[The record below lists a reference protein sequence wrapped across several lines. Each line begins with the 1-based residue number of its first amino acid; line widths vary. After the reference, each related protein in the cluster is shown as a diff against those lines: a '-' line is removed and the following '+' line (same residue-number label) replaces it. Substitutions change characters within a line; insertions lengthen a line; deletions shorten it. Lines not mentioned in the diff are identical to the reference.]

1 MAVALQ
7 ILHKDRFDVKTCKT
21 KEGAMTETKRLWIF
35 LGAVVFGTLFLL
47 GWFGRELY
55 RQVPPI
61 PLEVRTEAG
70 EILMT
75 KADILRGQQAWQS
88 IGGQQVGSIWGH
100 GAYQAPDWSADWLHR
115 EAVVLQERL
124 SLKYH
129 DQPFEKLPAPQ
140 QAEVG
145 QRLKMQ
151 MRRNTYD
158 PERGRVTLSEERAAA
173 IAATADHYLRLF
185 GNDPKLADLRESY
198 ALHENALPENARRE
212 ALTAFFFWTAWAA
225 TTEREGMSVT
235 YTNNWPHEP
244 LVGNLATTASLVW
257 SLVSI
262 ALLLAGIGGLVW
274 YKLFRD
280 REEAAPTPDPVDP
293 LNRIEITPSM
303 RATAKYA
310 VTVIALFVVQALL
323 GGLVAHY
330 TVEGDAFF
338 GLALSNILPYAV
350 ARTWHVQLAVFWI
363 ATAFL
368 AAGLFLA
375 PAVGGTEPKYQ
386 RLGVNALFSALLLV
400 VTGSLL
406 GEWLSVQQVF
416 SLDASFWF
424 GHQGYE
430 YVDLGR
436 FWQILLFIGL
446 LLWLV
451 LMLRGLWPA
460 LKAPGHRRQLVL
472 LFAGSSAA
480 IGLFYGAGFFY
491 GAKTH
496 LTIMEYWRWWVVHLW
511 VEGFFEV
518 FATAAIA
525 FIFTRLGLV
534 RALSATRAV
543 LFSSAIYL
551 FGGIPGT
558 FHHLYFSGTPISI
571 MAVGATFS
579 ALEVVPL
586 ALIGYEAWE
595 TYQKSKLAAW
605 MAAYRWPICFFMGV
619 AFWNLV
625 GAGVFGFL
633 INPPIALYYMQGLNT
648 TPVHAHAALFGVYG
662 LLALGL
668 VLVVLRRLYPEA
680 VWREGALSLAFW
692 SMNGGLALMI
702 VLSLLPI
709 GLMQTWA
716 SIEHGLWY
724 ARSAEYL
731 QQPFMEVFR
740 WLRTIGD
747 TVFLVGVAA
756 LVYFVIGLIKDR
768 SPKRIEP
775 NWRQRI
781 DSATR
786 KQPA

>member
-1 MAVALQ
+1 MN
-7 ILHKDRFDVKTCKT
+7 D
-21 KEGAMTETKRLWIF
+21 TKRLWIM
-35 LGAVVFGTLFLL
+35 LGAVIFSTLFIL

-55 RQVPPI
+55 REVPPI
-61 PLEVRTEAG
+61 PIEVRIETG
-70 EILMT
+70 ERLMT
-75 KADILRGQQAWQS
+75 RDDILRGQQAWQS

-115 EAVVLQERL
+115 EAVALQALL
-124 SLKYH
+124 SVRHHGSRYDDLSEY
-129 DQPFEKLPAPQ
+129 Q
-140 QAEVG
+140 QAGIDRRVRSE
-145 QRLKMQ
+145 

-158 PERGRVTLSEERAAA
+158 PESGAVTVSKARAAA
-173 IAATADHYLRLF
+173 IARTAAHYIALF
-185 GNDPKLADLRESY
+185 GDDPALAGLRESY
-198 ALHENALPENARRE
+198 ALHEAALPDTSRRE
-212 ALTAFFFWTAWAA
+212 AITAFFFWTAWAA
-225 TTEREGMSVT
+225 VTERPGMPVT
-235 YTNNWPHEP
+235 YTNNWPHDP
-244 LVGNLATTASLVW
+244 LVGNHATTASLVW
-257 SLVSI
+257 SLISI
-262 ALLLAGIGGLVW
+262 ALLLTGVGALVW

-280 REEAAPTPDPVDP
+280 REEEAPVPDTSDP
-293 LNRIEITPSM
+293 LDRIETTPSM
-303 RATAKYA
+303 RAAGKYA
-310 VTVIALFVVQALL
+310 LTVVALFVAQALL
-323 GGLVAHY
+323 GGLTAHY
-330 TVEGDAFF
+330 TVEGDRFF
-338 GLALSNILPYAV
+338 GVPLTKLLPYAV
-350 ARTWHVQLAVFWI
+350 SRTWHIQLAVFWI

-368 AAGLFLA
+368 ATGLYLA
-375 PAVGGTEPKYQ
+375 PAVGGREPTFQ
-386 RLGVNALFSALLLV
+386 RLGVNVLFGALLLV
-400 VTGSLL
+400 VAGSLA

-416 SLDASFWF
+416 SLNAGFWF

-436 FWQILLFIGL
+436 FWQILLFVGL
-446 LLWLV
+446 VLWLV

-460 LKAPGHRRQLVL
+460 LKEEGHRRQLVL

-518 FATAAIA
+518 FATAAMA

-534 RALSATRAV
+534 RSLSATRAV

-595 TYQKSKLAAW
+595 TYQKAHMVAW
-605 MAAYRWPICFFMGV
+605 MEKYRWPIKFFMGV

-668 VLVVLRRLYPEA
+668 TLVVLRRLYPQG
-680 VWREGALSLAFW
+680 VWREGALRLAFW

-702 VLSLLPI
+702 AISLLPI

-724 ARSAEYL
+724 ARSAEFL
-731 QQPFMEVFR
+731 QQPVMETLR

-747 TVFLVGVAA
+747 TVFLIGVGA
-756 LVYFVIGLIKDR
+756 LAYFALGLITGWSYQKRETDR
-768 SPKRIEP
+768 DGAIES
-775 NWRQRI
+775 I
-781 DSATR
+781 AR
-786 KQPA
+786 KQTA